1 MWTWFGVAGAAA
13 FLLLLAGWVLRRGTP
28 AQHAALAPADT
39 PPHDPSGSDANTT
52 SDDDQ
57 TAAADAQTSS
67 DADPSHSE
75 TETDSHDETDGET
88 DGETGDENTDRRK
101 PILHSRH
108 WAVLAGEQEPHRFL
122 ISAFEK
128 LLKPGS
134 GSRATGEGRYWHL
147 VDNSGRLQLS
157 ALVRK
162 GEVLEVLAI
171 YPYAETTNSWPLLL
185 ERIEESPDGL
195 QARLCGRSGGAH
207 FAVFD
212 TLYFKNQ
219 RHYAVGETYDLQVSA
234 IGYQL
239 ELDEP
244 AEHSAVGSGFGSL
257 PALSSD
263 REAAEDEIVFHS
275 TVEDVFDCE
284 FWGIELQVY
293 LVTLLHGPAGPLRV
307 EMYVHPSLTQ
317 QRFEIGDR
325 VRGVA
330 WLFGLWPDPRATAL
344 AEALRAA
351 RLPN

>member
-1 MWTWFGVAGAAA
+1 MWIWFGVAAGAALVWLCA
-13 FLLLLAGWVLRRGTP
+13 VWLWRRNRAPDASPVDAASP
-28 AQHAALAPADT
+28 AQLGATCVQGDAKAASSVADRPDT
-39 PPHDPSGSDANTT
+39 ATDSPDQASASEEANSGAGEGPSDA
-52 SDDDQ
+52 
-57 TAAADAQTSS
+57 S
-67 DADPSHSE
+67 DASA
-75 TETDSHDETDGET
+75 
-88 DGETGDENTDRRK
+88 DRRR

-108 WAVLAGEQEPHRFL
+108 WAVLASEPEPHRFL

-128 LLKPGS
+128 LLQPGS

-147 VDNSGRLQLS
+147 VDNTGRLQLS

-171 YPYAETTNSWPLLL
+171 YPYAETTNSWPMEL
-185 ERIEESPDGL
+185 ERIDETPDGL

-212 TLYFKNQ
+212 TLYFKNH
-219 RHYAVGETYDLQVSA
+219 RHYSIGETYDLQVSA
-234 IGYQL
+234 IAYQL

-244 AEHSAVGSGFGSL
+244 AQHSDGHSGFGSL
-257 PALSSD
+257 PSLSSD

-275 TVEDVFDCE
+275 TVEDVYDCE

-293 LVTLLHGPAGPLRV
+293 LVTLLHTPNGPLRV
-307 EMYVHPSLTQ
+307 ELYAHPSLADR
-317 QRFEIGDR
+317 RFAIGDR

-344 AEALRAA
+344 AEALRVA

>member
-1 MWTWFGVAGAAA
+1 MWTWFGVAGGAA
-13 FLLLLAGWVLRRGTP
+13 LLFLLAGWFVRRGKTAP
-28 AQHAALAPADT
+28 AALPDPANSSGDDSARDEGEADGDSLAT
-39 PPHDPSGSDANTT
+39 TDAQKTADPGDK
-52 SDDDQ
+52 Q
-57 TAAADAQTSS
+57 AADEGEQ
-67 DADPSHSE
+67 DDSE
-75 TETDSHDETDGET
+75 APPVDDSPDQK
-88 DGETGDENTDRRK
+88 K

-108 WAVLAGEQEPHRFL
+108 WAVLAGESEPHRFL

-128 LLKPGS
+128 LLQPGS
-134 GSRATGEGRYWHL
+134 GSRATGEGRYWHI
-147 VDNSGRLQLS
+147 VDNRGRLQLS

-171 YPYAETTNSWPLLL
+171 YPYAETSNSWPLVL

-195 QARLCGRSGGAH
+195 QARLYGSAGGAH

-212 TLYFKNQ
+212 TLYFKNH
-219 RHYAVGETYDLQVSA
+219 RHYALGETYELQVSA

-244 AEHSAVGSGFGSL
+244 AEHSTVLSGFGSL
-257 PALSSD
+257 PSLSAD
-263 REAAEDEIVFHS
+263 REAKEDEIVFHS

-284 FWGIELQVY
+284 FFGIELQVY
-293 LVTLLHGPAGPLRV
+293 LLTLLHHQSGPLRV
-307 EMYVHPSLTQ
+307 EMYVHPSLTER
-317 QRFEIGDR
+317 RFEIGDR